1 MTCAAARAGRAQ
13 AILPIRPRRIPDMLE
28 LIAKSGPLFYALALC
43 SVVTT
48 VVTIERAL
56 ALRRGRV
63 MPRHIVDVVES
74 VQSGKDLSVAIEM
87 CRRNP
92 GVLADIMRAGLE
104 NADRPWEEMRDAV
117 LDAGRQGTPM
127 LERNLY
133 WLQTVAQGAPLL
145 GLLGTVFGMI
155 KMFAATSLAGL
166 GDAKM
171 LSEGISYAMFATAE
185 GLCIG
190 IPALFAY
197 NYLAARADRHILEIE
212 TYASRLVAR
221 LRPGA
226 QERPK

>member
-1 MTCAAARAGRAQ
+1 
-13 AILPIRPRRIPDMLE
+13 MLE
-28 LIAKSGPLFYALALC
+28 LIEKSGPLFYALALC
-43 SVVTT
+43 SLIAT
-48 VVTIERAL
+48 VVTIERLL

-74 VQSGKDLSVAIEM
+74 IRPGKDLSVAIEM

-104 NADRPWEEMRDAV
+104 NAERPWEEMRDAV
-117 LDAGRQGTPM
+117 LDAGRQETPA

-133 WLQTVAQGAPLL
+133 WLQTVAQAAPLL

-155 KMFAATSLAGL
+155 KMFSATSLAGL
-166 GDAKM
+166 GDAQT
-171 LSEGISYAMFATAE
+171 LSEGISEAMFTTAE

-197 NYLAARADRHILEIE
+197 NYLAARSERYILEIE
-212 TYASRLVAR
+212 AYASRLVAR
-221 LRPGA
+221 LRPQG
-226 QERPK
+226 EEGGK

>member
-1 MTCAAARAGRAQ
+1 
-13 AILPIRPRRIPDMLE
+13 MLD
-28 LIAKSGPLFYALALC
+28 LIEKSGPIFYALALC
-43 SVVTT
+43 SLIAT
-48 VVTIERAL
+48 VVTIERLL
-56 ALRRGRV
+56 ALRRSRV
-63 MPRHIVDVVES
+63 MPRHIVDVLES
-74 VQSGKDLSVAIEM
+74 VQIGKDLSVAIEM

-92 GVLADIMRAGLE
+92 GVLADITRAGLE

-117 LDAGRQGTPM
+117 LDAGRQETPT

-166 GDAKM
+166 GDARV
-171 LSEGISYAMFATAE
+171 LSGGISQAMFTTAE

-190 IPALFAY
+190 VPALFAY
-197 NYLAARADRHILEIE
+197 NYLTARCERYVFEIE
-212 TYASRLVAR
+212 AYAGRLVAR

-226 QERPK
+226 PERAI